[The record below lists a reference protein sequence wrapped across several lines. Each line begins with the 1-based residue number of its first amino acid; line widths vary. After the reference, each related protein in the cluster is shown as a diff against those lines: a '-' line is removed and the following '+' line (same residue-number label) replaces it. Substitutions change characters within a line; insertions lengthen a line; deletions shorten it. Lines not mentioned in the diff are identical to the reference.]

1 MDDELEDRILYQTY
15 VSHMKLM
22 SKFTVGIPAVLNAAV
37 NTPLGYFWRIM
48 RIYAFKPEVLICCTL
63 LAVMLLYI
71 QAVDPWSR
79 MLFEKIQYTLGRT
92 TSKVS
97 KLQFLVND
105 SVNNG
110 VKLSWELKQ
119 GNIAAYAVQGH
130 RARMEDRFV
139 VNEDLNNTGVS
150 LFAVFDGH
158 GGEFA
163 ANYARDK
170 LIPNIN
176 KKVIELKD
184 MIAGRFSEIQK
195 NNQINNQPIFQSENK
210 KDGKIDSTTIE
221 RKKSFRKTVSTSVT
235 DDCMKNSVGVTD
247 PELLDKLDSL
257 SRPITREVRPC
268 RSGETQPE
276 IDMTTYLDGDKI
288 NYGRLLT
295 DEVLAVDR
303 LLVKAAKKNMDVAGT
318 TALIALLEDN
328 KLVVA
333 NVGDSRGVMC
343 DGKGNAIPLSFDH
356 KPQQEREKKRIY
368 KAGGLVTFNGVWR
381 VAGILATSRALG
393 DYPLKDKKLVIAD
406 PDILTFDLSD
416 HNPMFLVLASDGLW
430 DTFTNEE
437 AVAFIKERINEPH
450 FGAKSITLQSY
461 YRGSSDNI
469 TVVVIDLRDKKY
481 NGTESKRNQ

>member
-1 MDDELEDRILYQTY
+1 MPNSIMDDELEDRILYQTY
-15 VSHMKLM
+15 VSYMKLV
-22 SKFTVGIPAVLNAAV
+22 SKFAVGIPTGLNAGI
-37 NTPLGYFWRIM
+37 NTPSGYFWRIM
-48 RIYAFKPEVLICCTL
+48 RAYALKPEVLICGAV
-63 LAVMLLYI
+63 LAIILFYI
-71 QAVDPWSR
+71 QAVDVWSR
-79 MLFEKIQYTLGRT
+79 SLLGRIQYTLGRT

-119 GNIAAYAVQGH
+119 GYIAAYAVQGH

-139 VNEDLNNTGVS
+139 VNEDMNNTGVS

-170 LIPNIN
+170 LVPNIN
-176 KKVIELKD
+176 RKVIELKD
-184 MIAGRFSEIQK
+184 MIAGKAPRITEEPQK
-195 NNQINNQPIFQSENK
+195 DEETEK
-210 KDGKIDSTTIE
+210 KEEKSDSGLE

-235 DDCMKNSVGVTD
+235 DDCMKKNVGVTD
-247 PELLDKLDSL
+247 PDLLDKLDSL
-257 SRPITREVRPC
+257 TRPITREVRPC
-268 RSGETQPE
+268 RTTEKPQK
-276 IDMTTYLDGDKI
+276 IDITNYLDGNKI

-303 LLVKAAKKNMDVAGT
+303 LLVEAAKKNMDVAGT

-328 KLVVA
+328 KLIVA

-343 DGKGNAIPLSFDH
+343 DAKGNAIPLSFDH
-356 KPQQEREKKRIY
+356 KPQQERERRRIN

-416 HNPMFLVLASDGLW
+416 HNPMFIVLASDGLW

-461 YRGSSDNI
+461 YRGSADNI
-469 TVVVIDLRDKKY
+469 TVVVINLKDHF
-481 NGTESKRNQ
+481 SKGILVTFLH